1 MSDYLNLFIQ
11 LILIIT
17 LGIIALLLTRMS
29 NSLKKEKRITKFA
42 IDAISDKPISF
53 FDKIETIYAHLISKT
68 SKFLKKIKI
77 FDTYSEKYEIYVDQT
92 KRIRKDAMD
101 FISHKILIG
110 VIALII
116 TIISDVLRLQVISI
130 FQLLLA
136 LLVGFFIPD
145 IFLHFANKKRA
156 KQIEEDLLKAV
167 IIMNNAFKSGRSIMQ
182 AVELVA
188 KELTGPISDEFK
200 KMFID
205 LTYGLELELVFE
217 RFSKRVKLDEV
228 KYMSSSLIILNKT
241 GGNIVK
247 VFSSIEKGFF
257 DRKKLKDELHSVTAL
272 SNFVFKILIA
282 VPLVIFIIIYALN
295 PSYFVPLYTTV
306 LGKVI
311 LVLVLAI
318 YLLYIVIVQ
327 KVTKMKEW

>member
-1 MSDYLNLFIQ
+1 
-11 LILIIT
+11 
-17 LGIIALLLTRMS
+17 
-29 NSLKKEKRITKFA
+29 
-42 IDAISDKPISF
+42 
-53 FDKIETIYAHLISKT
+53 
-68 SKFLKKIKI
+68 
-77 FDTYSEKYEIYVDQT
+77 
-92 KRIRKDAMD
+92 
-101 FISHKILIG
+101 
-110 VIALII
+110 
-116 TIISDVLRLQVISI
+116 
-130 FQLLLA
+130 
-136 LLVGFFIPD
+136 
-145 IFLHFANKKRA
+145 
-156 KQIEEDLLKAV
+156 
-167 IIMNNAFKSGRSIMQ
+167 MQ

-241 GGNIVK
+241 GGNIIK

-295 PSYFVPLYTTV
+295 PSYFVPLYTTT

-318 YLLYIVIVQ
+318 YLLYIVIVK